1 MMMKRK
7 FFFWLEKLKITPAER
22 KTVSGLLI
30 VLSAL
35 TIANLV
41 IAPPEPF
48 DGNQYAALE
57 EQFRERTARLAAERE
72 KRMQRYFPP
81 AGAELRLTAA
91 ADTARRDT
99 TSEGAADSTGQAAQK
114 PHDELVNVNKAGS
127 DRLQILPGIG
137 PAYAKRIIRY
147 REKHGEFN
155 TEDEL
160 KKIKGIGEKR
170 LEKLIPFIKLKAS
183 P

>member
-1 MMMKRK
+1 MMKRRL
-7 FFFWLEKLKITPAER
+7 FFWLEKLKITPAER

-35 TIANLV
+35 AIGNLV

-48 DGNQYAALE
+48 DGEQYSELE
-57 EQFRERTARLAAERE
+57 KQFRERTARLAEEQE
-72 KRMQRYFPP
+72 KRMQRYFP
-81 AGAELRLTAA
+81 AAAEEVRVTAV
-91 ADTARRDT
+91 ADTAGRDT
-99 TSEGAADSTGQAAQK
+99 TSDGAADSTGQAAEK
-114 PHDELVNVNKAGS
+114 PHGELVNVNEAGS
-127 DRLQILPGIG
+127 ERLQTLPGIG
-137 PAYAKRIIRY
+137 SAYAKRIIQY

-155 TEDEL
+155 TEEEL

-170 LEKLIPFIKLKAS
+170 LEKLKPFIKLKAS